1 MPIYSQPDDTMIYPI
16 KRNPKSPVREY
27 RSIVDENKQTWHT
40 NRLMIGT
47 PVTGLVR
54 VEWVGA
60 RFGQII
66 PMNWSMVYVNQ
77 FMNTFMPL
85 RYQVADAQNKIVKE
99 FIERDFEWLLLIE
112 HDVIL
117 PPDAFLRFNA
127 HMLSEKYPV
136 VSGLYYNRGRPS
148 YPLAFRGRGTS
159 VYLDWEMGDKV
170 WCDGVPTG
178 CLLIHGSI
186 LKEMWA
192 DADEYTVGDVVTRRV
207 FDTPTYQWVDPE
219 NDLDWAQMGGTSDL
233 NWCKDVMTGNYF
245 ERSGWGEFQDKE
257 YPFLIDTRIFCKHI
271 NPDGEQFP

>member
-1 MPIYSQPDDTMIYPI
+1 MLYEKIDEPLVYPI
-16 KRNPKSPVREY
+16 PLAPVDSPVREY
-27 RSIVDENKQTWHT
+27 RTMVDENKGAWHT

-66 PMNWSMVYVNQ
+66 PMNWSYVYVNQ
-77 FMNTFMPL
+77 FINAYMPL

-99 FIERDFEWLLLIE
+99 FVERDFEWLLLIE

-117 PPDAFLRFNA
+117 PPDAFLKFNEY
-127 HMLSEKYPV
+127 MLKEDTPV

-148 YPLAFRGRGTS
+148 YPLVFRGRGTS
-159 VYLDWEMGDKV
+159 VYTKWKLGDLV

-178 CLLIHGSI
+178 CLLIHGAI
-186 LKEMWA
+186 LHEMHK
-192 DADEYTVGDVVTRRV
+192 DAEEYQLGNETVRRV
-207 FDTPTYQWVDPE
+207 FDTPSFQWFDPE
-219 NDLDWAQMGGTSDL
+219 NNLDLATMGGTSDL
-233 NWCKDVMTGNYF
+233 NWCLDVMRGNYF
-245 ERSGWGEFQDKE
+245 KKAGWTKYQRRK
-257 YPFLIDTRIFCKHI
+257 YPFVVDTNIFCRHI